1 QQAIKQ
7 IAELLGGWP
16 VALRLAGHYLHSTG
30 EPATDYLRWLQEEL
44 LLKKAQNGK
53 NRAVSLDGIIQHSVN
68 QLSKEARLALEITG
82 VLAFAPFRERAKV
95 ALLKHFNHCMMWEL
109 CRLLISLLVHRQAWL
124 LHSTERDLRFCRK
137 VLNELVDMGLLERQ
151 GEGWQVS
158 HSLIYAYVHKEMF
171 LSDVTHKLLALYYRD
186 FFERYS
192 RAGSEGYALLDEERV
207 HCLQVMKSCLNRE
220 QWKEVQDLARAMWE
234 YLDQSE
240 RWPEQLAAQKMRL
253 IAARRAGDLREQVLC
268 YHTLGYECRKR
279 GENEQAITYY
289 TSALK
294 RARKLNN
301 NKEQI
306 LLLDSI
312 AMIYQDLDKHEQAL
326 ECYQQA
332 LSLCQKIGD
341 QEKESDILNYIGQL
355 FEEQDNYDQALHYYK
370 QALALGQEGGN
381 RYGEAEVLDDIGTIY
396 QSQGQ
401 FAKAMECQE
410 QALNIYYELGDQER
424 QAGSLINIGFTL
436 AALDQFARAE
446 ESMTLAVEMAETL
459 ELPELDE
466 YRDALEQVRAERQGA

>member
-1 QQAIKQ
+1 MS
-7 IAELLGGWP
+7 GGL
-16 VALRLAGHYLHSTG
+16 V
-30 EPATDYLRWLQEEL
+30 
-44 LLKKAQNGK
+44 
-53 NRAVSLDGIIQHSVN
+53 GIIQHSVN
-68 QLSKEARLALEITG
+68 QLSKEARIALEITG

-95 ALLKHFNHCMMWEL
+95 ALLKNFNHCMMWEL

-137 VLNELVDMGLLERQ
+137 VLNKLVDMGLLERQ

-192 RAGSEGYALLDEERV
+192 KAGPEGYALLDEERV
-207 HCLQVMKSCLNRE
+207 HCLQVMESCLNRE
-220 QWKEVQDLARAMWE
+220 QWKEVRDLARAMWE

-268 YHTLGYECRKR
+268 YHRLGYECRKR
-279 GENEQAITYY
+279 WEHEQAITYY

-341 QEKESDILNYIGQL
+341 QERESDILNYIGQL

-381 RYGEAEVLDDIGTIY
+381 RYGEAEVLDDIGAIY

-410 QALNIYYELGDQER
+410 QALNIYYELGDQEH
-424 QAGSLINIGFTL
+424 QAESLINIGFTL